1 MYFHNTYN
9 VCFIIEL
16 SIMCSNIEVVAGG
29 DYIQRFV
36 KYSCMYMEEYFKK
49 NKMMNILLKKM

>member
-1 MYFHNTYN
+1 
-9 VCFIIEL
+9 
-16 SIMCSNIEVVAGG
+16 MCSNIEVVAGG